1 MTTHYDLLIN
11 AQQAAYQLGISP
23 STWWR
28 WVKCGDV
35 HEGVFIGRQRK
46 WRQSFINQLKHEGA
60 ATSQRVGAAPNRED

>member
-23 STWWR
+23 STWRR

-46 WRQSFINQLKHEGA
+46 WCQSYINQLKHKGA
-60 ATSQRVGAAPNRED
+60 ATSQRVGAAPNRGD

>member
-23 STWWR
+23 STWRR

-35 HEGVFIGRQRK
+35 HEGVCIGRQRK
-46 WRQSFINQLKHEGA
+46 WHQSYVNQLKHEGVA
-60 ATSQRVGAAPNRED
+60 KSQRVGAAPNRGH

>member
-1 MTTHYDLLIN
+1 MTTHEDTLVN
-11 AQQAAYQLGISP
+11 AQQAAYQLGISQ

-46 WRQSFINQLKHEGA
+46 WPQSYINQLKREGA
-60 ATSQRVGAAPNRED
+60 AISQRVGAAPNRAH